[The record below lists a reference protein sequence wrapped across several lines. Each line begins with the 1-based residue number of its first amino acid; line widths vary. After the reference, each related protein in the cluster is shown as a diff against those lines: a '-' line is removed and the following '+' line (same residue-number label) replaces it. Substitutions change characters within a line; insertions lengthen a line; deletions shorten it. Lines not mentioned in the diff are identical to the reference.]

1 MRKCIARNNFR
12 FIDIITHS
20 MTNMPQEVVHRLPS
34 DGITT
39 ALMYEDE
46 IQDDTSLSISGISS
60 QEEES
65 LCSFPEW
72 MNGHWEGLTI
82 DGSSFVYRDEH
93 NFVTYK
99 GKCLEA
105 VDQSASNND
114 RDAELGKVGLKY
126 LLQLKTE
133 CGEVSYNCALFQRRD
148 SNVMEFQLGKSD
160 CIFYALRDIN
170 CFHFFHILTIPS
182 VTTIR
187 NVMAFQIW
195 CFIAR

>member
-1 MRKCIARNNFR
+1 MFQLFKE
-12 FIDIITHS
+12 DPDTGLTHMAFS
-20 MTNMPQEVVHRLPS
+20 S
-34 DGITT
+34 DSTCVNHLYTSQDGYET
-39 ALMYEDE
+39 LHLEKEDE
-46 IQDDTSLSISGISS
+46 IQDDTSLSISSINS

-65 LCSFPEW
+65 LCSFPQW
-72 MNGHWEGLTI
+72 MNGHWEGLTV

-148 SNVMEFQLGKSD
+148 SNVMEFQLGKLSF
-160 CIFYALRDIN
+160 IFMGIMKNKN
-170 CFHFFHILTIPS
+170 CFHYSFF
-182 VTTIR
+182 
-187 NVMAFQIW
+187 AY
-195 CFIAR
+195 